1 MAAGIGFE
9 NAPHYKVSPGWFV
22 GRELQWLKIK
32 RFDDRVDGMLDD
44 AAIQTVVN
52 IIQRHGEVFF
62 VGEPH
67 VSDNWGKFMVL
78 VALNTFNDGDNT
90 IGNVGY
96 NPNSNTLQQDLQAA
110 SLGGDGVRVEYW
122 GIYDGDQFGPI

>member
-1 MAAGIGFE
+1 MAGIGFN

-32 RFDDRVDGMLDD
+32 RFDDNNGGLDN
-44 AAIQTVVN
+44 AVIQQVVN
-52 IIQRHGEVFF
+52 VLQRHAEVFF

-78 VALNTFNDGDNT
+78 VALNTFNDGSNT
-90 IGNVGY
+90 DSNGNVQT
-96 NPNSNTLQQDLQAA
+96 NPNATTLAEDLQSL
-110 SLGGDGVRVEYW
+110 SLGGDGVQVEYW
-122 GIYDGDQFGPI
+122 AITDGDAFGPM